1 MEEETIASIVTNE
14 VTNLTE
20 SSSTT
25 VPEILI
31 TYLDDYEDEDDDDD
45 DDDDENITTNIIN
58 EFTTPKNETD
68 TTVKVYV
75 LPASRRPAYL
85 QSF

>member
-31 TYLDDYEDEDDDDD
+31 TYLDDYEDEDDEDDD
-45 DDDDENITTNIIN
+45 EVENITTNIIN